1 MTKAQTTEAQVY
13 VAAAADTVMR
23 LSDLIVH
30 EISSVDVPANKRRF
44 LMIKNDAKASKAG
57 AELQSD
63 GKGGYKPVDA
73 QASAAGSSAPEAQS
87 KADESQAAPD
97 AAKSTDEAAKAAEA
111 APQEKVEQ
119 ASAAA
124 PAPVDSAPEGAESK
138 PAEKAS
144 EALAEVVEVEESVA
158 ALLAKTDELAKAGR
172 KMSAER
178 KAKLKTILDQ
188 LSAFVAEVEDSNKAA
203 ESQEAD
209 LLDKLSK
216 ANSEIEALKQRV
228 NELSAVVTK
237 AADTAAATVSAGA
250 SVTKSADPAPR
261 SNALAVEAHASAP
274 ARVVWPKNLNDKQK

>member
-97 AAKSTDEAAKAAEA
+97 AAKSTDEAAKATEA

-124 PAPVDSAPEGAESK
+124 PADPAPEGAESK

-144 EALAEVVEVEESVA
+144 EAPAEVVEVEESVA